1 MFSTKALKPYSG
13 CEWRHNPAD
22 AALQRSTGTTS
33 GAGEMDGLRPPEMS
47 IEDCRYSVGTG
58 NWEFFERSG
67 ITLDDIYESAADW
80 ALALKAVKNPWL
92 CWNVDDNWCLVQQR
106 LVNAVGWTPVVG
118 FDPRVHAAPLEPG
131 SILIDFNKKLQLPTM
146 WMHFVLEFI
155 HLFCDRLAFWHTD
168 CLLGQEKMQTL
179 ADLFAWLPD
188 GWTAAVQPNESLR
201 ARLSRHQ
208 RRYWEVVGCTTRD
221 ASQNSFDNGCGWWMS
236 FANHPSNSETERSKR
251 SKYYWD
257 HGVGVRFWHK
267 HCGGQVHLIPESYIV
282 EGHFT
287 GTGRKDYRRALPNNF
302 RRDLSRELSSNYDL
316 VDCCRKLGIEGLMKQ
331 SET

>member
-1 MFSTKALKPYSG
+1 
-13 CEWRHNPAD
+13 
-22 AALQRSTGTTS
+22 
-33 GAGEMDGLRPPEMS
+33 
-47 IEDCRYSVGTG
+47 
-58 NWEFFERSG
+58 
-67 ITLDDIYESAADW
+67 
-80 ALALKAVKNPWL
+80 
-92 CWNVDDNWCLVQQR
+92 
-106 LVNAVGWTPVVG
+106 
-118 FDPRVHAAPLEPG
+118 
-131 SILIDFNKKLQLPTM
+131 
-146 WMHFVLEFI
+146 
-155 HLFCDRLAFWHTD
+155 
-168 CLLGQEKMQTL
+168 
-179 ADLFAWLPD
+179 LFAWLPD

-236 FANHPSNSETERSKR
+236 FANHPSNPETERSKR

-267 HCGGQVHLIPESYIV
+267 HCGGQVRLIPESYIV

-287 GTGRKDYRRALPNNF
+287 GTGRKDYRRAFPNNF
-302 RRDLSRELSSNYDL
+302 RRDLSRELSLNYDL